1 MNNLIVKLLKS
12 SKTIFNISDI
22 SILLGETN
30 KDNLKSKISY
40 YVKQGSLIRV
50 ARGVFTKGKEYGVR
64 ELATSLYSPSY
75 ISFETVL
82 RDNGLIFQHYDTL
95 FLAGPWTLTRKINQ
109 NIFNFRKIKKEILF
123 NSSGINF
130 VNNYCI
136 ADKERAFL
144 DMIYV
149 SPKYYFDNLSSLDW
163 EKCFNMVKIY
173 NNKQMVK
180 RLNKYYKENVK

>member
-1 MNNLIVKLLKS
+1 
-12 SKTIFNISDI
+12 
-22 SILLGETN
+22 
-30 KDNLKSKISY
+30 
-40 YVKQGSLIRV
+40 
-50 ARGVFTKGKEYGVR
+50 
-64 ELATSLYSPSY
+64 
-75 ISFETVL
+75 
-82 RDNGLIFQHYDTL
+82 
-95 FLAGPWTLTRKINQ
+95 LAGPWTLTRKINQ